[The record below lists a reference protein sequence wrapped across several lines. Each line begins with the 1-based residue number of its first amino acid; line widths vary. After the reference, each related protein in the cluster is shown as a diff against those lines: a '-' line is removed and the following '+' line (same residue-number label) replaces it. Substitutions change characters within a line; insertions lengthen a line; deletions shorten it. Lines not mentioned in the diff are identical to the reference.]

1 MIAAV
6 ALEPGEPALRVSTGQ
21 EALEL
26 AQDVAGEAEALVR
39 ERGFELPQPLVYDLV
54 EEVVGRTADL
64 E

>member
-1 MIAAV
+1 MVAAV
-6 ALEPGEPALRVSTGQ
+6 ALKPGEAALRVSTGQ

-26 AQDVAGEAEALVR
+26 AQDVPGEGEALVR
-39 ERGFELPQPLVYDLV
+39 ERGSELPQPLVYDLV